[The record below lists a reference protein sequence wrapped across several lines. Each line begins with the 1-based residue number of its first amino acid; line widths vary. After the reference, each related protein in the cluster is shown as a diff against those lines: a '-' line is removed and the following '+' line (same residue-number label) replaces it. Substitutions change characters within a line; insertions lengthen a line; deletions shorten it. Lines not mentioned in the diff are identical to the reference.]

1 MLSCTMIVWG
11 ASAWMEA
18 YHDRMPVLL
27 GPPDFTGWLDGT
39 LGAEA
44 LGPAPA
50 ATLRKWPVPKW
61 TTATSVGQPC
71 PAPANHRGACIGAA
85 DGQGEVAK

>member
-1 MLSCTMIVWG
+1 MIVSG

-27 GPPDFTGWLDGT
+27 RPPNFTGWLDGT
-39 LGAEA
+39 LGAET

-50 ATLRKWPVPKW
+50 AALREWPVSKRMN
-61 TTATSVGQPC
+61 AT
-71 PAPANHRGACIGAA
+71 GAG
-85 DGQGEVAK
+85 DDDPTLLEPLSPPQQVVHS

>member
-1 MLSCTMIVWG
+1 MIVSG

-27 GPPDFTGWLDGT
+27 SPQDLAGWLYGT

-44 LGPAPA
+44 LCPVPATA
-50 ATLRKWPVPKW
+50 LRGWPVSKRVN
-61 TTATSVGQPC
+61 ATDVDDDDPTLLEPLC
-71 PAPANHRGACIGAA
+71 PPQ
-85 DGQGEVAK
+85 DVAGVAQ